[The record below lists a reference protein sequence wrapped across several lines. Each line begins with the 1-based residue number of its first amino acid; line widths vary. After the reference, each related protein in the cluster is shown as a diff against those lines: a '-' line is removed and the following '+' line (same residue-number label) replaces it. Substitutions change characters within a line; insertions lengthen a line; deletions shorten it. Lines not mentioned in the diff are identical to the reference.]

1 MSYGALEG
9 ECPGGVEGA
18 SPAASQREEYQ
29 NLRLVGTLAAW
40 DGGIGRTLGGGLGGH
55 ELAGRLPVL
64 ELNRAVESCAL
75 LGGKCGRI
83 VCTHHLCVEGA
94 EDLWLSS
101 EVRKTC
107 GSQARWP
114 YDAPIA
120 HPTIVHSLRQVRKTC
135 GSQARWPGR
144 PEIWNNR
151 IWSLISR
158 LRAHLH
164 PSKISNS
171 RPLPKSTMTRFTRSH
186 GPAPTPP
193 PEVIKSRSGKK
204 KKKTPAAQN
213 PDAQEATAAPNTV
226 PSPEL
231 VDSQG
236 VPTTAEE
243 VPPPPPVSKAA
254 STFLGVY
261 VPPPTHPVPRPLP
274 KKESAAPAKDAD
286 PADTFNLSGRR
297 YRGPGG
303 AQREEEATHQFDDC
317 AGFLYDD
324 EDEEDDDDIRGR
336 RRHSRSPT
344 RSPRR
349 SLSSRS
355 PSTDSLLLSP
365 RVHQGASSP
374 PPASHYSLASGAE
387 DDYGEQQAQAQRVQ
401 EKLAARGYPTANP
414 EEEDEQEDLR
424 DLMEEAEAN
433 GVGSEDENERRRKK
447 KKAATK
453 AKKEKEKEKERKDDA
468 SSDDEDEMDDAA
480 MGYKAGPVPKEI
492 EDAVHAAYAAFE
504 ETIEDLAR
512 QCDKSPT
519 TLHQLVGSIVKLS
532 RAETPYNVWQMYHAE
547 KYLKGEEEPM
557 TPAEYNRLCRT
568 RYLEKLT
575 ELPAEDRSDAAAV
588 WAHLPWLRTW
598 HQETMSNAVNN
609 WRGSGKLRAQVHKGI
624 KPILQIIPGIHVWG
638 YVIDT
643 DSHASMAF
651 GAGEVFKNVKTNQ
664 MLDLNRQMKDME
676 HIFGVEEGKLRGAK
690 VFGAQL
696 LPSELESKD
705 TEAARDNARKLFGR
719 ILVNQMVSIQIVMGT
734 MSTEKAK
741 SVKHAMQWGDKFL
754 DTAWQN
760 KLRLVN
766 WPKVLAKDGK
776 IIGGGKFSAKKL
788 QMKHFDQFLPAMV
801 SAERGE
807 DVEGVMAIVPWTE
820 EEKELSLED
829 QREVPLVV
837 SDTDDAC
844 LRTVAESNAYNT
856 AVVKAEAKQE
866 REAKQRQKA
875 KQTRGPSGTSRGGGR
890 GRSPSPRYARQDAF
904 DSRATDSQDF
914 NRVDRRSHSRASDQD
929 FDAPPSRRM
938 YEDPVQKAPAP
949 RVGHEL
955 PLPSRHR
962 DHQLPPPSRYTDRA
976 QPPAP
981 SRYNDHD
988 EHHHPAARY
997 RDDRRAPSRYTDHDD
1012 HPAPSRF
1019 TDGYDHPAPS
1029 RYAERHD
1036 QPAPGRYAERYDQP
1050 YTSSDSWAG
1059 AGTSR
1064 KNYGALG
1071 RGAGPSKPMAERHLP
1086 SPPAQ
1091 RASSSRTAAPE
1102 FDRAASLARRPP
1114 PPPVDHAPR
1123 RRRERDFEVE
1133 EQPAKRVKAEVEADT
1148 VATWRCRFATRN
1160 SDGELASRIFH
1171 VKGFKPAHVADCAP
1185 ELKWLM
1191 VEKDDTWKLLR
1202 PGYVP
1207 NMETAKDL
1215 AIYED
1220 EICRYNLGGY

>member
-1 MSYGALEG
+1 MWELNELGGYKSEREG
-9 ECPGGVEGA
+9 WGGVSA
-18 SPAASQREEYQ
+18 
-29 NLRLVGTLAAW
+29 
-40 DGGIGRTLGGGLGGH
+40 
-55 ELAGRLPVL
+55 
-64 ELNRAVESCAL
+64 
-75 LGGKCGRI
+75 CGRNTVSGAPALYAAPNAHLTLFTRFARCGRPVALKRGGPDAQKFGTI
-83 VCTHHLCVEGA
+83 VFRL
-94 EDLWLSS
+94 LS
-101 EVRKTC
+101 
-107 GSQARWP
+107 P
-114 YDAPIA
+114 DYAPI
-120 HPTIVHSLRQVRKTC
+120 C
-135 GSQARWPGR
+135 AR
-144 PEIWNNR
+144 
-151 IWSLISR
+151 
-158 LRAHLH
+158 

-261 VPPPTHPVPRPLP
+261 VPPPTRPVPRPLP
-274 KKESAAPAKDAD
+274 KKDSGAPAKDTD
-286 PADTFNLSGRR
+286 PTDTFDLSGRR

-303 AQREEEATHQFDDC
+303 AQREEEATHQFDDR
-317 AGFLYDD
+317 AGFSYDN
-324 EDEEDDDDIRGR
+324 EDEEDDDDIEHAYDAHGYDLPTPSPVQHGR

-344 RSPRR
+344 HSPRR
-349 SLSSRS
+349 SLSSCS

-374 PPASHYSLASGAE
+374 LPASHYSLDSGAE
-387 DDYGEQQAQAQRVQ
+387 DDYREQQAQAQRVQ

-433 GVGSEDENERRRKK
+433 GVGSEDENERWRKK

-453 AKKEKEKEKERKDDA
+453 AKSKSKGKGKGKEKEKERKDDA

-504 ETIEDLAR
+504 ETIEELAR

-547 KYLKGEEEPM
+547 KYPKGEEEPM

-609 WRGSGKLRAQVHKGI
+609 WRGSGKLRAQVRKGI
-624 KPILQIIPGIHVWG
+624 KPILQISRQMQRQIPGIHVWG

-651 GAGEVFKNVKTNQ
+651 SAGKVFKNVKTNQ

-676 HIFGVEEGKLRGAK
+676 HIFGVEEGKLRSAK
-690 VFGAQL
+690 VFGTQL

-705 TEAARDNARKLFGR
+705 TEAAPDNARKLFSR

-760 KLRLVN
+760 KLRLMN
-766 WPKVLAKDGK
+766 WPKVLAKDRK

-788 QMKHFDQFLPAMV
+788 QLKHFDQFLPTMV

-837 SDTDDAC
+837 SNTDDAC
-844 LRTVAESNAYNT
+844 LRSVAESNAYNT

-875 KQTRGPSGTSRGGGR
+875 KQTRGPSGTSRSGGR
-890 GRSPSPRYARQDAF
+890 SRSPSPRYARQDTF

-914 NRVDRRSHSRASDQD
+914 NRVDCRSDSHASNQD

-949 RVGHEL
+949 R
-955 PLPSRHR
+955 
-962 DHQLPPPSRYTDRA
+962 TDRA

-981 SRYNDHD
+981 SRYNDHN

-997 RDDRRAPSRYTDHDD
+997 RDNRRAPSHYTDHDD
-1012 HPAPSRF
+1012 HPAPLRF

-1036 QPAPGRYAERYDQP
+1036 QPAPGCYAERYDQP

-1059 AGTSR
+1059 AGTSK
-1064 KNYGALG
+1064 KNYSALG

-1091 RASSSRTAAPE
+1091 RASSSRMAAPE

-1123 RRRERDFEVE
+1123 RRREREFEVE
-1133 EQPAKRVKAEVEADT
+1133 EQPAKRVKVEVEADT
-1148 VATWRCRFATRN
+1148 VATWRCHFATWN
-1160 SDGELASRIFH
+1160 SDGELASRIFY
-1171 VKGFKPAHVADCAP
+1171 VKGFKPAHAADCAP